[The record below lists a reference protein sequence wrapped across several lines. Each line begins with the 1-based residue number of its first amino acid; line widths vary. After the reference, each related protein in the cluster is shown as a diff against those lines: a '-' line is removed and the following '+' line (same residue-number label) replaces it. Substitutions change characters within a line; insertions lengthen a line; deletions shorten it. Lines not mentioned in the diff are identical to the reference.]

1 VAARYDAVVVGS
13 GPNGLAA
20 AIVLARA
27 GRKVLVREAQEQP
40 GGGARS
46 LELTLPGFIHD
57 LCSAIHPMGISSPYF
72 KELELEKY
80 GLFWEQPEIPFA
92 HPLDGGE
99 AAFAYRSL
107 DETCRGLGADGE
119 AWRRHFAHLVEGWDT
134 LSAMLLAHP
143 VRVPADPLL
152 MTRFGLHAMR
162 SAAAFCVEEFDGQ
175 KARAL
180 LGGCAAHSFA
190 PLTRAFTAGMGFALA
205 TPAFA
210 LGWPAA
216 RGGSQEITQALINCF
231 KAAGGELECGAPVAS
246 LDALPEAR
254 AVLFDTTPINMASI
268 VGDALPG
275 WYQAL
280 LRNYKR
286 GPGVFKLDY
295 ALDGPVPW
303 TNAECGKAGTLHLG
317 GTLDEI
323 AAAEAQVNDG
333 QVPER
338 PFVLCAQQSVFDVTR
353 APVGKHTF
361 YAYCHVPNGCTVDMT
376 ERVEAQLERFAP
388 GFKDRVMARAVK
400 SPLQLEATNQNYLG
414 GDIAN
419 GEPFGLQLFARPV
432 PSLTPWATPNPKF
445 FLCSAATPPGPGVHG
460 MCGVFAAK
468 AALSSA
474 LK

>member
-1 VAARYDAVVVGS
+1 MSARYDAVVVGS

-27 GRKVLVREAQEQP
+27 GRKVLVREAQPAP

-46 LELTLPGFIHD
+46 LELTLPGFVHD
-57 LCSAIHPMGISSPYF
+57 LCAAIHPMGASSPFF
-72 KELELEKY
+72 KELSLEQH
-80 GLFWEQPEIPFA
+80 GLVWEHPEIPFA

-107 DETCRGLGADGE
+107 EETCAGLGGDGD

-162 SAAAFCVEEFDGQ
+162 SAMAFGVEEFDGP

-190 PLTRAFTAGMGFALA
+190 PLTTAFTTGMGLALA

-210 LGWPAA
+210 VGWPAA
-216 RGGSQEITQALINCF
+216 GGGSQKITDALIGCF
-231 KAAGGELECGAPVAS
+231 KAAGGELECGAPVVSLAS
-246 LDALPEAR
+246 LPETK
-254 AVLFDTTPINMASI
+254 AVLFDTTPSGMVTI
-268 VGDALPG
+268 VGDTLPG
-275 WYQAL
+275 WYTAL

-286 GPGVFKLDY
+286 GPGVFKADY

-303 TNAECGKAGTLHLG
+303 TNAQCAKAGTLHLG
-317 GTLDEI
+317 GTLEEL
-323 AAAEAQVNDG
+323 AASEAQVNDG
-333 QVPER
+333 QAPER
-338 PFVLCAQQSVFDVTR
+338 PFVLCAQQSAFDATR
-353 APVGKHTF
+353 APKGQHTF
-361 YAYCHVPNGCTVDMT
+361 YAYCHVPNGCPVDMT
-376 ERVEAQLERFAP
+376 ERVEAQVERFAP
-388 GFKDRVMARAVK
+388 GFRDRVMARAVK
-400 SPLQLEATNQNYLG
+400 TPLQLEATNQNYLG

-432 PSLTPWATPNPKF
+432 PSLTPWATPNPRY

-460 MCGVFAAK
+460 MCGVHAAK
-468 AALSSA
+468 AALASV
-474 LK
+474 LR